1 MRETVDL
8 VTEVKEF
15 GNSLGIEPTEALRQ
29 TSQGNPALSM
39 LWLWLQRMG
48 TLALRAPVDIRMAI
62 GFHADREKIPL
73 ERVYRVEGYSVYYR
87 QGNEFA
93 DARSVATVG
102 FADEGIVR
110 RVKVIFHEDLH
121 GDQNF
126 DLSWEIE
133 ESIITPLGSL
143 AAVEFFRHKGDE
155 DDLKRALMSVEEERK
170 FSRELNA
177 LAGEAERLFKA
188 EPLEEAKR
196 KILTLIPTFSTYQR
210 EFRRQIA
217 GQNSSTA
224 LEAKLSHDLAYFK
237 YFDAIASLSERAPNL
252 KTFIADLKKLPR
264 DTGHDG
270 LESYLQEL
278 STRYPAAG
286 R

>member
-1 MRETVDL
+1 MSWEGNKTSALMNKCFLLVMFDKFWRTGENCCVRISIFNSRILFRMGSRSRSSLKRAYPVPQNARHLRAEMCPVRSYPQDRPQSYGVKVPNSAEGRCLKATDACLPSHRQIGPRYGAYVALLLILNLTSCTLVRLPDANQERRLRGTVDL

-93 DARSVATVG
+93 DARSVATAG

-110 RVKVIFHEDLH
+110 RVKVIFH
-121 GDQNF
+121 
-126 DLSWEIE
+126 
-133 ESIITPLGSL
+133 
-143 AAVEFFRHKGDE
+143 
-155 DDLKRALMSVEEERK
+155 
-170 FSRELNA
+170 
-177 LAGEAERLFKA
+177 
-188 EPLEEAKR
+188 
-196 KILTLIPTFSTYQR
+196 
-210 EFRRQIA
+210 
-217 GQNSSTA
+217 
-224 LEAKLSHDLAYFK
+224 
-237 YFDAIASLSERAPNL
+237 
-252 KTFIADLKKLPR
+252 
-264 DTGHDG
+264 
-270 LESYLQEL
+270 
-278 STRYPAAG
+278 
-286 R
+286 